1 MSKLY
6 NVSSSPHV
14 RSKLTTGNV
23 MYNVALSLVPAA
35 LVGVY
40 NFGFRAFL
48 IIAVAVLT
56 AVAAEYVFDRIV
68 KKPNTIKDC
77 SAVVTGLLLAL
88 CLPGGVPLFVPFLG
102 SLFAII
108 VVKCLFGG
116 LGYNF
121 MNPALAGR
129 CFLLISFSG
138 IVANYSVEIDGM
150 SSATPLMEM
159 TAGESV
165 KLADIF
171 IGNTNGVIGCSILA
185 LLIGGLYLLFTGG
198 ITIEIPAATIISFA
212 AVMALFGGEGFDLV
226 FILKH
231 ICAGGI
237 VMGAFF
243 MATDPVTSPV
253 TSIGQIIFGALVGIL
268 SGVFRL
274 FGTSADSVSYAI
286 IIANMVTPLIDTYVI
301 PVPYGRR
308 NQNKEKV
315 RIPKSAVI
323 LCVIT
328 LIAGVGLSGVFKMTE
343 KNIREQEIAAKAAS
357 YQEVLAEAVTFGSEE
372 NMTAAIEALA
382 GGVYGDSFGKVYI
395 NEAIA
400 GTDADGNVVGYVIGV
415 TSAEGFK
422 GNITL
427 SVGMTADGTVTGIA
441 FTELNETAGLGMVCA
456 EDSFKGQYAGVKT
469 DGFIVKKGDASAEN
483 EINAVTG
490 ATVSSTAV
498 TNAVNAAINF
508 FAANVQ

>member
-23 MYNVALSLVPAA
+23 MNNVILSLVPAA
-35 LVGVY
+35 LMGVY
-40 NFGFRAFL
+40 HFGFHAFL
-48 IIAVAVLT
+48 IIAVAILT
-56 AVAAEYVFDRIV
+56 AVATEYVFNRIV
-68 KKPNTIKDC
+68 KKPNTINDG

-102 SLFAII
+102 SVFAIL

-121 MNPALAGR
+121 MNPALAAR

-138 IVANYSVEIDGM
+138 IVANYSVDGM
-150 SSATPLMEM
+150 TSATPLVSMA
-159 TAGESV
+159 TGEKVS
-165 KLADIF
+165 LLEIF
-171 IGNTNGVIGCSILA
+171 VGNTNGVIGCSILA
-185 LLIGGLYLLFTGG
+185 LLIGGIYLLLTGG
-198 ITIEIPAATIISFA
+198 ITYEIPLATIVSFG
-212 AVMALFGGEGFDLV
+212 AVIAIFGGEGFDLV
-226 FILKH
+226 YILKH
-231 ICAGGI
+231 VCAGGVI
-237 VMGAFF
+237 MSAFF

-274 FGTSADSVSYAI
+274 YGTSEDSGSYAV
-286 IIANMVTPLIDTYVI
+286 IIANMVTPLIDAYVI

-308 NQNKEKV
+308 NQSKEKK

-328 LIAGVGLSGVFKMTE
+328 LIAGVGLSGVYKMTE

-357 YQEVLAEAVTFGSEE
+357 YQEVLADAVAFGSEE
-372 NMTAAIEALA
+372 TMTAAIETLDGA
-382 GGVYGDSFGKVYI
+382 VYGDSFGKVYI

-400 GTDADGNVVGYVIGV
+400 GTDTDGNVVGYVIGV

-427 SVGMTADGTVTGIA
+427 SVGLSGDGTVTGIA
-441 FTELNETAGLGMVCA
+441 FTELNETAGLGMVCG
-456 EDSFKGQYAGVKT
+456 EDAFKGQYAGVKT
-469 DGFIVKKGDASAEN
+469 DGFVVKKGDASAEN